1 MGSVFLFARLLR
13 IVFVLARHDLG
24 FLADVVPMSRLLKG
38 FFVVG
43 RLRVGRKKDTGK
55 RLAQALTT
63 LGPGFIKLGQMMA
76 TRSDVVGADVARELV
91 VLQDNLPPFATKKA
105 LRIIEA
111 DLGAPWQSFYQSF
124 DSKPVAAASIAQVHF
139 AVTQDGKAVA
149 VKVLR
154 PDVADI
160 FARDFALFRWL
171 AALIDRHR
179 PDLRRLR
186 LPEVVKVLE
195 QVVRTEMDLRMEAA
209 SASEMKK
216 TMAGDSRFYIPSID
230 WQRTGRRVMTME
242 RIDGVRVDHP
252 SAESAALGRDKI
264 VVACAE
270 AFFRQLFIDGFFH
283 ADLHPGNVLIDK
295 RGRIVLVDFGIMGR
309 LDRVNRGY
317 LADIFLAFLRE
328 DYQRVAAV
336 HFKAG
341 WVPSGQSREAFAS
354 AVRAVGEPIV
364 GKALESISMADLLAR
379 LFAVASEFEMD
390 IQPQLVMMQK
400 AMLVTEGVSRMLY
413 PQANMWSL
421 VRPLIV
427 QWQKEHQRFDR
438 QLKELAVQVAS
449 VGEELPERAMR
460 LLRHLD
466 SMSEQGVKL
475 HPETVEALAMSLR
488 ARGNEGA
495 GRLSMWRVLAG
506 TFIGVMCA
514 VGVYTLAVYGGV
526 MTLP

>member
-1 MGSVFLFARLLR
+1 MSSVSLFARLLR
-13 IVFVLARHDLG
+13 IVFVLVRHDLG
-24 FLADVVPMSRLLKG
+24 FVADIVPMPRVLKG
-38 FFVVG
+38 FFRVG
-43 RLRVGRKKDTGK
+43 RLRAGRKKETGK
-55 RLAQALTT
+55 RLARALTT

-76 TRSDVVGADVARELV
+76 TRSDVVGTDVARELV
-91 VLQDNLPPFATKKA
+91 VLQDKLPPFSTKQA

-111 DLGAPWQSFYQSF
+111 DLGAPWQSFYEHVEA
-124 DSKPVAAASIAQVHF
+124 KPVAAASIAQVHF
-139 AVTQDGKAVA
+139 AVTRDGKEVA

-154 PDVADI
+154 PDVARI

-179 PDLRRLR
+179 PDLHRLR
-186 LPEVVKVLE
+186 LPEVVGVLE
-195 QVVRTEMDLRMEAA
+195 NVVRTEMDLRMEAA

-216 TMAGDSRFYIPSID
+216 TMAADARFYIPSID
-230 WQRTGRRVMTME
+230 WQRTGKRVLTME

-252 SAESAALGRDKI
+252 SFAESATLGRDKI
-264 VVACAE
+264 VVACAQ

-309 LDRVNRGY
+309 LDRMNRAY

-328 DYQRVAAV
+328 DYKRVADV

-364 GKALESISMADLLAR
+364 GKALESISMADLLAQ
-379 LFAVASEFEMD
+379 LFAVATEFEMG

-400 AMLVTEGVSRMLY
+400 AMLVTEGVSRTLY
-413 PQANMWSL
+413 PQANMWAL
-421 VRPLIV
+421 VRPLIAE
-427 QWQKEHQRFDR
+427 WQKEHQRFDR
-438 QLKELAVQVAS
+438 QLKELVGRAAS
-449 VGEELPERAMR
+449 VGEELPERVMR

-466 SMSEQGVKL
+466 GLSEQGVKL
-475 HPETVEALAMSLR
+475 HPETVEALARSLR
-488 ARGNEGA
+488 EGGRAERG
-495 GRLSMWRVLAG
+495 RVSLWRVVGG
-506 TFIGVMCA
+506 TLIGVLCA
-514 VGVYTLAVYGGV
+514 VGTYTLIVHGGL
-526 MTLP
+526 MP